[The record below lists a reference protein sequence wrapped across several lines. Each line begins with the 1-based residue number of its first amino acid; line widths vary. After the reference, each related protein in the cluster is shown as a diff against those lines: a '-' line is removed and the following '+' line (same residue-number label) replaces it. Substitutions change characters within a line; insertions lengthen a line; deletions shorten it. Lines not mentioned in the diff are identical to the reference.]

1 VRTRSISILASSFIA
16 LLLGCPLEGMQAPD
30 GSQFSAESDS
40 NGSVVNSESHDDA
53 VDAVEDV
60 SWARQDRL
68 PSGSSALRVL
78 MTDAPVEADS
88 VFVTFCG
95 IFVESA
101 GAPAG
106 VDGRDDGAP
115 GPRGEAGAGA
125 GDGRGGGAA
134 GAPAETAR
142 GGAGG
147 AGGAGSAG
155 EAPADGASDDA
166 AQTDADQAE
175 AEQQAAEDAADEV
188 APSEPEGQ
196 AGEGEAAD
204 PEEVAPETADGRPAN
219 DRGDGGDAV
228 DPRAGDVPR
237 GAWQSVNEGCQ
248 TLDLLTLRDGVTE
261 AVGVATLPPGRYGQI
276 RLMLV
281 DASIVVDGV
290 EHELTIPS
298 GAESG
303 LKINGGFALYDGAA
317 TTITLDF
324 DAGRSVHYTEGS
336 GYIMRPVIDVI
347 DVTSHA
353 GTAEDGEK
361 RDPAAA
367 PETRDPRDNPEPRM
381 GDRPREGGAA
391 GAGAGGAGS
400 GGAGA
405 EPSHPEE
412 PRAGDRPPRREPPPG
427 EPPPGEEPSGEPPPP
442 ADEPEAE

>member
-16 LLLGCPLEGMQAPD
+16 VLLGCPLEGMQAPD
-30 GSQFSAESDS
+30 GSQVGAESDS
-40 NGSVVNSESHDDA
+40 NGAVVNSESHDDA

-78 MTDAPVEADS
+78 MTDAPVEAES

-101 GAPAG
+101 GAPTG
-106 VDGRDDGAP
+106 VDGSDDGAP
-115 GPRGEAGAGA
+115 AGTRGEAGAG
-125 GDGRGGGAA
+125 DGRDGSAA
-134 GAPAETAR
+134 GAPADTAR

-147 AGGAGSAG
+147 AGSAG
-155 EAPADGASDDA
+155 AASVDGASDDG
-166 AQTDADQAE
+166 AQADAEQAE
-175 AEQQAAEDAADEV
+175 AEHEAAEDAAEEV
-188 APSEPEGQ
+188 APVEPEVE
-196 AGEGEAAD
+196 AAEREAAD
-204 PEEVAPETADGRPAN
+204 PEEVAPEAADGRPAN
-219 DRGDGGDAV
+219 DRSDADAV

-237 GAWQSVNEGCQ
+237 GAWQPVNEGCQ

-303 LKINGGFALYDGAA
+303 LKINGGFALYDGVA

-336 GYIMRPVIDVI
+336 GYIMKPVIDVI

-353 GTAEDGEK
+353 GTAEDGET
-361 RDPAAA
+361 RDPAVS
-367 PETRDPRDNPEPRM
+367 PEKRDTRGNPEPRV
-381 GDRPREGGAA
+381 GDRAREGGAA

-405 EPSHPEE
+405 EASRPEE
-412 PRAGDRPPRREPPPG
+412 SRAGDRPPPREPPPG
-427 EPPPGEEPSGEPPPP
+427 EQPPP
-442 ADEPEAE
+442 AEEPEAE